1 MCVASAEVTDRV
13 KRDRYLAVH
22 VRYYCRE
29 MRIKA
34 YAQLLD
40 SYRSVRLDSMAKAF
54 GVTEEFLDRCDH
66 LAARVVRA
74 AAVARLTGV
83 AACS

>member
-1 MCVASAEVTDRV
+1 
-13 KRDRYLAVH
+13 
-22 VRYYCRE
+22 

-54 GVTEEFLDRCDH
+54 GVTEEFLDR
-66 LAARVVRA
+66 
-74 AAVARLTGV
+74 
-83 AACS
+83 